1 MLQLKNIYKS
11 YIVGEEKQQ
20 VLKDINITFRKN
32 EFVSILGASGSGK
45 TTLLNIIGGL
55 DVYDSGDLIIDNLST
70 KNFTKK
76 NWDSYRNYKIGFVFQ
91 NYNLISHL
99 SVLGNVE
106 LALTLSGINKKER
119 KIKAKEALI
128 KVGLKDHINK
138 KPNQLSG
145 GQMQRVAIARAIV
158 NNPDIILADEPT
170 GALDSNTSEQIMDIL
185 KEISKEKLIIMV
197 THNKEI
203 ANKYSDRIIELKDG
217 EIVGDSNSYKITN
230 NEDDSKIKFNKT
242 NMPYLTT
249 LSLSLK
255 NLLTKKG
262 RTFLTSFAGSIGIL
276 GICLVLILNSG
287 LKNYINK
294 FEKETLETFPIT
306 ISQSTFDMENYF
318 SSSIISDRKK
328 CESDICS
335 YDDVVSSFT
344 EKDGLYVK
352 NDLKSFKEYIE
363 NNNSLKEYS
372 KNVDYEYDYTLPI
385 YYKYK
390 DDFVK
395 ITEPLIEFVNE
406 DDGSANA
413 FPGIKFNKIN
423 FEYLKENDKYTL
435 VAGNYP
441 ETENDMVLLIP
452 SDGVINDSVLYYLY
466 LKDKSNVSDLIN
478 KNEKVEST
486 TYSYDTF
493 LKLKYKLI
501 YNTDVYQKVGEKYVS
516 KLTDKDYM
524 NDLITKGIDLNIV
537 GILKYT
543 SEDDNSEYTN
553 SYIYYS
559 EELFKKFVQ
568 HINDSEIVKEQTN
581 NKEIDVFTGEKFD
594 NIYTTYD
601 RNMLLL
607 NSLDINNPESI
618 SIVPKDFDSKNKI
631 KEYIDNYNKEQLDK
645 GNKTKKIVYNDENKI
660 ILTEISSIVSGVS
673 AVLIGVVS
681 VSLIVSSIMIAI
693 ITYISVLE
701 RTKEIGILRAL
712 GASQKD
718 ISRVFKSETIIE
730 GVIAGVLGVGIS
742 VLLSIPINII
752 LKTLVKVNLNF
763 SLPFIQGVIMILL
776 SVLLNVI
783 AGLIP
788 SKMASKKN
796 PVEALRSE

>member
-55 DVYDSGDLIIDNLST
+55 DVYDSGDLVIDNLST

-99 SVLGNVE
+99 SVLENVE

-119 KIKAKEALI
+119 KEKAKYALI

-217 EIVGDSNSYKITN
+217 EIVGDSNSYKIIN
-230 NEDDSKIKFNKT
+230 SEDGSKIKFNKT
-242 NMPYLTT
+242 NLPYLTT

-276 GICLVLILNSG
+276 GICLILILNSG

-294 FEKETLETFPIT
+294 FEKETLEDFPIM

-318 SSSIISDRKK
+318 SISNSNRNK

-335 YDDVVSSFT
+335 YDDVVSSFAK
-344 EKDGLYVK
+344 KDGLYIK

-363 NNNSLKEYS
+363 NNNSIKEYA
-372 KNVDYEYDYTLPI
+372 KNIDYGYNYTLPI

-395 ITEPLIEFVNE
+395 ITEPSIEFVNVN
-406 DDGSANA
+406 DGSANS
-413 FPGIKFNKIN
+413 FPGIKFDKIN

-435 VAGNYP
+435 VAGDYP
-441 ETENDMVLLIP
+441 ETENDMVLLVP

-478 KNEKVEST
+478 KNEKIEST

-516 KLTDKDYM
+516 KLNDKDYM
-524 NDLITKGIDLNIV
+524 NDLIIKGIDLNIV

-543 SEDDNSEYTN
+543 SEDDNSEYAN
-553 SYIYYS
+553 SYIYYN

-581 NKEIDVFTGEKFD
+581 NKEIDVFNGEKFD

-607 NSLDINNPESI
+607 NSLDIDNPESI
-618 SIVPKDFDSKNKI
+618 SIVPKNFDSKNKI

-645 GNKTKKIVYNDENKI
+645 GNTNKKIVYSDENKI
-660 ILTEISSIVSGVS
+660 ILTELSSIVSGVS

-701 RTKEIGILRAL
+701 RTKEIGILKAL
-712 GASQKD
+712 GASGKD

-796 PVEALRSE
+796 PVDALRSE

>member
-55 DVYDSGDLIIDNLST
+55 DVYDSGDLVIDNLST

-99 SVLGNVE
+99 SVLENVE

-119 KIKAKEALI
+119 KEKAKYALI

-170 GALDSNTSEQIMDIL
+170 GALDSNTSVQIMDIL
-185 KEISKEKLIIMV
+185 KEISKNKLIIMV

-217 EIVGDSNSYKITN
+217 EIVGDSNSYEIDN
-230 NEDDSKIKFNKT
+230 RDDGTTIKFNKT

-294 FEKETLETFPIT
+294 FEKETLEDFPIT

-318 SSSIISDRKK
+318 SNSNSDRKK

-335 YDDVVSSFT
+335 YDDVVSSFAK
-344 EKDGLYVK
+344 KDGLYIK

-363 NNNSLKEYS
+363 NNNSIKEYT
-372 KNVDYEYDYTLPI
+372 KNIDYGYNYTLPI

-395 ITEPLIEFVNE
+395 ITEPLIEFVNVN
-406 DDGSANA
+406 DGSANS

-435 VAGNYP
+435 VAGDYP

-478 KNEKVEST
+478 KNEKIEST

-516 KLTDKDYM
+516 KLNDKDYM

-543 SEDDNSEYTN
+543 SEDNNSEYAN

-559 EELFKKFVQ
+559 EELFKNFVQ

-607 NSLDINNPESI
+607 NSLDIDNPESI
-618 SIVPKDFDSKNKI
+618 SIFPKNFDSKNKI

-645 GNKTKKIVYNDENKI
+645 GNTNKKIVYSDENKI
-660 ILTEISSIVSGVS
+660 ILNELSSIVSGVS

-701 RTKEIGILRAL
+701 RTKEIGILKAL
-712 GASQKD
+712 GASGKD

-742 VLLSIPINII
+742 ILLSIPINII
-752 LKTLVKVNLNF
+752 LKTLVKVKLNF
-763 SLPFIQGVIMILL
+763 SLPLIQGVIMILL

-796 PVEALRSE
+796 PVDALRSE

>member
-55 DVYDSGDLIIDNLST
+55 DVYDSGDLVIDNLST

-99 SVLGNVE
+99 SVLENVE

-119 KIKAKEALI
+119 KEKAKYALI
-128 KVGLKDHINK
+128 KVGLKDHIDK

-217 EIVGDSNSYKITN
+217 EIVGDSNSYKIIN
-230 NEDDSKIKFNKT
+230 SEDGSKIKFNKT
-242 NMPYLTT
+242 NLPYLTT

-276 GICLVLILNSG
+276 GICLILILNSG

-294 FEKETLETFPIT
+294 FEKETLEDFPIM

-318 SSSIISDRKK
+318 SNSNSDRKK

-344 EKDGLYVK
+344 KKDGLYIK

-363 NNNSLKEYS
+363 NNNSIKEYA
-372 KNVDYEYDYTLPI
+372 KNIDYGYNYTLPI

-395 ITEPLIEFVNE
+395 ITEPLIEFVNVN
-406 DDGSANA
+406 DGSANS

-435 VAGNYP
+435 VAGDYP

-466 LKDKSNVSDLIN
+466 LKDKSNVSNLIN
-478 KNEKVEST
+478 KNEKIEST

-516 KLTDKDYM
+516 KLNDKDYM
-524 NDLITKGIDLNIV
+524 NDLIAKGIDLNIV

-543 SEDDNSEYTN
+543 SEDDNSEYAN

-568 HINDSEIVKEQTN
+568 HINDSEMVKEQTN

-607 NSLDINNPESI
+607 NSLDIDNPESI
-618 SIVPKDFDSKNKI
+618 SIFPKNFDSKNKI
-631 KEYIDNYNKEQLDK
+631 KEYIDNYNKQQLDK
-645 GNKTKKIVYNDENKI
+645 GNTNKKIVYSDENKI
-660 ILTEISSIVSGVS
+660 ILNELSSIVSGVS

-701 RTKEIGILRAL
+701 RTKEIGILKAL
-712 GASQKD
+712 GASGKD

-752 LKTLVKVNLNF
+752 LKTLVKVKLNF
-763 SLPFIQGVIMILL
+763 SLPLIQGVIMILL

-796 PVEALRSE
+796 PVDALRSE

>member
-55 DVYDSGDLIIDNLST
+55 DVYDSGDLVIDNLST

-119 KIKAKEALI
+119 RIKAKEALI

-217 EIVGDSNSYKITN
+217 EIVGDSNSYKIIN
-230 NEDDSKIKFNKT
+230 SEDGSKIKFNKT
-242 NMPYLTT
+242 NLPYLTT

-287 LKNYINK
+287 LKNTIDNY
-294 FEKETLETFPIT
+294 EKKSVASFPIV
-306 ISQSTFDMENYF
+306 ISQNDYDINNAFNLMIQE
-318 SSSIISDRKK
+318 RPK
-328 CESDICS
+328 CEDDKICS
-335 YDDVVSSFT
+335 YDDVVSSFNNSY
-344 EKDGLYVK
+344 GLFVK
-352 NDLKSFKEYIE
+352 NDVKSFKEYIE
-363 NNNSLKEYS
+363 KNNLIKEYA
-372 KNVDYEYDYTLPI
+372 KYIDYMYDYHLPI

-390 DDFVK
+390 GENVK
-395 ITEPLIEFVNE
+395 ITDDFHIINEEDESANTFTGIEFKKIDFNH
-406 DDGSANA
+406 
-413 FPGIKFNKIN
+413 IKDT
-423 FEYLKENDKYTL
+423 DKYNL
-435 VAGNYP
+435 VAGEYP
-441 ETENDMVLLIP
+441 KSENDMVLLIP
-452 SDGVINDSVLYYLY
+452 NDGVINDSILYYLY
-466 LKDKSNVSDLIN
+466 IKDRSEITNLIK
-478 KNEKVEST
+478 KNEKLESS

-493 LKLKYKLI
+493 LNLKYKLI
-501 YNTDVYQKVGEKYVS
+501 YNTDIYQKVDGKYIN
-516 KLTDKDYM
+516 KLNDKDYM
-524 NDLITKGIDLNIV
+524 NNLINNGIDLNIV
-537 GILKYT
+537 GIIKSNASNDEELV
-543 SEDDNSEYTN
+543 DPC
-553 SYIYYS
+553 IYYS
-559 EELFKKFVQ
+559 QDLFNKHVKY
-568 HINDSEIVKEQTN
+568 INNSEIVKEQIN
-581 NKEIDVFTGEKFD
+581 NKEINVFTGEKFD
-594 NIYTTYD
+594 NINNTYNK
-601 RNMLLL
+601 NMILL
-607 NSLDINNPESI
+607 NSIDIDNPESI
-618 SIVPKDFDSKNKI
+618 EIVPKDFNSKNKI
-631 KEYIDNYNKEQLDK
+631 KEYIDNYNKEQESS
-645 GNKTKKIVYNDENKI
+645 GNTKKKITYNDQGKLIFDELSVI
-660 ILTEISSIVSGVS
+660 INSVS

-796 PVEALRSE
+796 PVDALRSE

>member
-55 DVYDSGDLIIDNLST
+55 DVYDSGDLVIDNLST

-99 SVLGNVE
+99 SVLENVE

-119 KIKAKEALI
+119 KEKAKYALI

-217 EIVGDSNSYKITN
+217 EIVGDSNSYKIIN
-230 NEDDSKIKFNKT
+230 SEDGSKIKFNKT
-242 NMPYLTT
+242 NLPYLTT

-276 GICLVLILNSG
+276 GICLILILNSG

-294 FEKETLETFPIT
+294 FEKETLEDFPIM
-306 ISQSTFDMENYF
+306 ISQSTFDIENYF
-318 SSSIISDRKK
+318 SISNSNRNK

-335 YDDVVSSFT
+335 YDDVVSSFAK
-344 EKDGLYVK
+344 KDGLYIK

-363 NNNSLKEYS
+363 NNNSIKEYA
-372 KNVDYEYDYTLPI
+372 KNIDYGYNYTLPI

-395 ITEPLIEFVNE
+395 ITEPSIEFVNVN
-406 DDGSANA
+406 DGSANS
-413 FPGIKFNKIN
+413 FPGIKFDKIN

-435 VAGNYP
+435 VAGDYP
-441 ETENDMVLLIP
+441 ETENDMVLLVP

-478 KNEKVEST
+478 KNEKIEST

-516 KLTDKDYM
+516 KLNDKDYM

-543 SEDDNSEYTN
+543 SEDDNSEYAN
-553 SYIYYS
+553 SYIYYN

-581 NKEIDVFTGEKFD
+581 NKEIDVFNGEKFD

-607 NSLDINNPESI
+607 NSLDIDNPESI
-618 SIVPKDFDSKNKI
+618 SIVPKNFDSKNKI

-645 GNKTKKIVYNDENKI
+645 GNTNKKIVYSDENKI
-660 ILTEISSIVSGVS
+660 ILTELSSIVSGVS

-701 RTKEIGILRAL
+701 RTKEIGILKAL
-712 GASQKD
+712 GASGKD

-796 PVEALRSE
+796 PVDALRSE

>member
-20 VLKDINITFRKN
+20 VLKDINIAFRKN

-106 LALTLSGINKKER
+106 LALTLSGINKKDRRE
-119 KIKAKEALI
+119 KAKDALT

-170 GALDSNTSEQIMDIL
+170 GALDSNTSVQIMDIL
-185 KEISKEKLIIMV
+185 KEISKNKLIIMV

-203 ANKYSDRIIELKDG
+203 ANNYSDRIIELKDG
-217 EIVGDSNSYKITN
+217 EIVGDSNSYKVDN
-230 NEDDSKIKFNKT
+230 RDDGIKIKFNKT

-294 FEKETLETFPIT
+294 FEKETLEDFPIT
-306 ISQSTFDMENYF
+306 ISQSTLNMDNFF
-318 SSSIISDRKK
+318 SNSNLERNK
-328 CESDICS
+328 CEGDICS

-344 EKDGLYVK
+344 KKDGLYVK
-352 NDLKSFKEYIE
+352 NDLKFFKKYIE
-363 NNNSLKEYS
+363 NNNSIKEYV
-372 KNVDYEYDYTLPI
+372 KNIDYEYDYTLPI

-406 DDGSANA
+406 DDGSATS
-413 FPGIKFNKIN
+413 FSGIKFNKIN

-452 SDGVINDSVLYYLY
+452 NDGIINDSVLYYLY
-466 LKDKSNVSDLIN
+466 LKDKNNVSSLIN
-478 KNEKVEST
+478 KNEKIEST

-493 LKLKYKLI
+493 LKLKYKLV
-501 YNTDVYQKVGEKYVS
+501 YNTDVFQKVDKKYVS
-516 KLTDKDYM
+516 KINDKDYM
-524 NDLITKGIDLNIV
+524 KNLITNGINLNIV

-543 SEDDNSEYTN
+543 SEDENSEYT
-553 SYIYYS
+553 SSCIYYS
-559 EELFKKFVQ
+559 EELFKNFVQ
-568 HINDSEIVKEQTN
+568 YINDSEIVKEQIN
-581 NKEIDVFTGEKFD
+581 NKDIDVFTGEKFD
-594 NIYTTYD
+594 SVYTSYD

-607 NSLDINNPESI
+607 NSLDIDNPESI
-618 SIVPKDFDSKNKI
+618 SLVPKDFDSKNKI
-631 KEYIDNYNKEQLDK
+631 KEYIDNYNKEQVDK
-645 GNKTKKIVYNDENKI
+645 GDKTKKIFYTDENKI
-660 ILTEISSIVSGVS
+660 VLAEISSIVSGVS

-681 VSLIVSSIMIAI
+681 ISLIVSSIMIAI

-701 RTKEIGILRAL
+701 RTKEIGVLKAL
-712 GASQKD
+712 GASGKD

-730 GVIAGVLGVGIS
+730 GVIAGVLGVSIS

-752 LKTLVKVNLNF
+752 LKTLVKVDINF
-763 SLPFIQGVIMILL
+763 SLPLMQGVIMILL

-796 PVEALRSE
+796 PVDALRSE

>member
-11 YIVGEEKQQ
+11 YIIGEEKQQ

-55 DVYDSGDLIIDNLST
+55 DVYDSGDLVIDNLST

-99 SVLGNVE
+99 SVLENVE
-106 LALTLSGINKKER
+106 LALTLSRINKKER
-119 KIKAKEALI
+119 RIKATEALI
-128 KVGLKDHINK
+128 KVGLNDHLYK

-158 NNPDIILADEPT
+158 NNPNIILADEPT
-170 GALDSNTSEQIMDIL
+170 GALDSNTSVQIMDIL
-185 KEISKEKLIIMV
+185 KEISKNKLIIMV

-217 EIVGDSNSYKITN
+217 KIVGDSNSYKITN
-230 NEDDSKIKFNKT
+230 SEDGSKIKFNKT

-294 FEKETLETFPIT
+294 FEKETLEDFPIT

-318 SSSIISDRKK
+318 SNSNSDKNK

-335 YDDVVSSFT
+335 YDDVVSSFNK
-344 EKDGLYVK
+344 KDGLYIK
-352 NDLKSFKEYIE
+352 NDLKSFKKYIE
-363 NNNSLKEYS
+363 NNNSIKEYA

-406 DDGSANA
+406 DDGLKNS
-413 FPGIKFNKIN
+413 FSGIKFNKIN
-423 FEYLKENDKYTL
+423 FDYLKENDKYTL

-441 ETENDMVLLIP
+441 ETENDMVLLVP
-452 SDGVINDSVLYYLY
+452 SDGIINDSVLYYLY
-466 LKDKSNVSDLIN
+466 LKDKDNVLDLIN

-486 TYSYDTF
+486 TYTYDTF

-501 YNTDVYQKVGEKYVS
+501 YNTDIYQKVGEKYIN
-516 KLTDKDYM
+516 KLNDKEYM

-543 SEDDNSEYTN
+543 SEDDNSEYAD

-568 HINDSEIVKEQTN
+568 HINDSEIVKEQIK
-581 NKEIDVFTGEKFD
+581 NKDIDVFSGDKFD
-594 NIYTTYD
+594 NVYTTYD

-607 NSLDINNPESI
+607 NSLDIDNPEGI

-645 GNKTKKIVYNDENKI
+645 GNTNKKIVYSDENKI
-660 ILTEISSIVSGVS
+660 ILTELSSIVSGVS

-701 RTKEIGILRAL
+701 RTKEIGILKAL
-712 GASQKD
+712 GASGKD

-763 SLPFIQGVIMILL
+763 SLPLIQGVIMILL

-796 PVEALRSE
+796 PVDALRSE

>member
-55 DVYDSGDLIIDNLST
+55 DVYDSGDLVIDNLST

-99 SVLGNVE
+99 SVLENVE

-119 KIKAKEALI
+119 RIKATEALI
-128 KVGLKDHINK
+128 KVGLKDHLYK

-170 GALDSNTSEQIMDIL
+170 GALDSNTSVQIMDIL
-185 KEISKEKLIIMV
+185 KEISKNKLIIMV

-203 ANKYSDRIIELKDG
+203 SNKYSDRIIELKDG
-217 EIVGDSNSYKITN
+217 EIVGDSNSYEIDNRDDGIT
-230 NEDDSKIKFNKT
+230 IKFNKT

-294 FEKETLETFPIT
+294 FEKETLEDFPIT
-306 ISQSTFDMENYF
+306 ISQSTFDMVNYF
-318 SSSIISDRKK
+318 SNSNSDKNK

-344 EKDGLYVK
+344 KKDGLYVK

-363 NNNSLKEYS
+363 NNNSIKEYA

-395 ITEPLIEFVNE
+395 ITEPSIEFVNE
-406 DDGSANA
+406 DDGVKNS
-413 FPGIKFNKIN
+413 FSGIKFNKIN
-423 FEYLKENDKYTL
+423 FDYLKENDKYTL

-441 ETENDMVLLIP
+441 ETENDMVLLVP
-452 SDGVINDSVLYYLY
+452 SDGIINDSVLYYLY
-466 LKDKSNVSDLIN
+466 LKDKDNVSNLIN

-486 TYSYDTF
+486 TYTYDTF

-501 YNTDVYQKVGEKYVS
+501 YNTDIYQKVGEKYIN
-516 KLTDKDYM
+516 KLNDKEYM

-543 SEDDNSEYTN
+543 SEDDNSEYAD

-568 HINDSEIVKEQTN
+568 HINDSEIVKEQIK
-581 NKEIDVFTGEKFD
+581 NKEIDVFSGEKFD
-594 NIYTTYD
+594 NVYTTYD

-607 NSLDINNPESI
+607 NSLDIDNPESI
-618 SIVPKDFDSKNKI
+618 SIVPKNFDSKNKI

-645 GNKTKKIVYNDENKI
+645 GNTNKKIVYSDENKI
-660 ILTEISSIVSGVS
+660 ILTELSSIVSGVS

-701 RTKEIGILRAL
+701 RTKEIGILKAL
-712 GASQKD
+712 GASGKD

-796 PVEALRSE
+796 PVDALRSE

>member
-119 KIKAKEALI
+119 KEKAKDALI

-170 GALDSNTSEQIMDIL
+170 GALDSNTSNQIMDIL

-217 EIVGDSNSYKITN
+217 EIIGDSNSYKVDN
-230 NEDDSKIKFNKT
+230 NENIPKIKFNKT

-262 RTFLTSFAGSIGIL
+262 RTFLTSFAGSIGIM
-276 GICLVLILNSG
+276 GITIILMLNSS
-287 LKNYINK
+287 LKNTIDNY
-294 FEKETLETFPIT
+294 EKKSVTSFPIT
-306 ISQSTFDMENYF
+306 VSQNVLDM
-318 SSSIISDRKK
+318 SSFFNMTSEEKVK
-328 CESDICS
+328 CESDKICS
-335 YDDVVSSFT
+335 YNDVVSSFSNR
-344 EKDGLYVK
+344 DMLYAK
-352 NDLKSFKEYIE
+352 NDVKSFKEYIE
-363 NNNSLKEYS
+363 KNNSIKEYT
-372 KNVDYEYDYTLPI
+372 KYIDYLYDYDLPI

-390 DDFVK
+390 DEYVK
-395 ITEPLIEFVNE
+395 ITDNFYIINEE
-406 DDGSANA
+406 DDSANT
-413 FPGIKFNKIN
+413 FSGIDFKKIDFNHIKDN
-423 FEYLKENDKYTL
+423 NEYTL
-435 VAGNYP
+435 VAGEYP
-441 ETENDMVLLIP
+441 KSENDMVLLIP
-452 SDGVINDSVLYYLY
+452 NDGVINDSILYYLY
-466 LKDKSNVSDLIN
+466 IKDRNEINDLIK
-478 KNEKVEST
+478 KNEKIEST

-493 LKLKYKLI
+493 LNLKYKLI
-501 YNTDVYQKVGEKYVS
+501 YNTDIYQKTDGKYIN
-516 KLTDKDYM
+516 KITDKDYM
-524 NDLITKGIDLNIV
+524 NNLINNGIDLNIV
-537 GILKYT
+537 GIVKY
-543 SEDDNSEYTN
+543 NSSDEETVYPC
-553 SYIYYS
+553 IYYS
-559 EELFKKFVQ
+559 EDLFNKHVKY
-568 HINDSEIVKEQTN
+568 INDSEIVKEQIN

-594 NIYTTYD
+594 NIYNTYD
-601 RNMLLL
+601 RNMILL
-607 NSLDINNPESI
+607 NSIDLDNPESI
-618 SIVPKDFDSKNKI
+618 EMIPKDFNSKNKI
-631 KEYIDNYNKEQLDK
+631 KEYIDNYNKEQEDS
-645 GNKTKKIVYNDENKI
+645 GNKKKKIVYNDEYKLVFN
-660 ILTEISSIVSGVS
+660 EISILINGIS

-701 RTKEIGILRAL
+701 RTKEIGILKAL
-712 GASQKD
+712 GASGKD

-742 VLLSIPINII
+742 ILLSIPINLI
-752 LKTLVKVNLNF
+752 LPSIVKFDINF
-763 SLPFIQGVIMILL
+763 SLPLIQGIIMILL
-776 SVLLNVI
+776 SVGLNVI

-796 PVEALRSE
+796 PVDALRSE

>member
-55 DVYDSGDLIIDNLST
+55 DVYDSGDLVIDNLST

-99 SVLGNVE
+99 SVLENVE

-119 KIKAKEALI
+119 KEKAKYALI
-128 KVGLKDHINK
+128 KVGLKDHIDK

-217 EIVGDSNSYKITN
+217 EIVGDSNSYKIIN
-230 NEDDSKIKFNKT
+230 SEDGSKIKFNKT
-242 NMPYLTT
+242 NLPYLTT

-276 GICLVLILNSG
+276 GICLILILNSG

-294 FEKETLETFPIT
+294 FEKETLEDFPIM

-318 SSSIISDRKK
+318 SNSNSDRKK

-344 EKDGLYVK
+344 KKDGLYIK

-363 NNNSLKEYS
+363 NNNSIKEYA
-372 KNVDYEYDYTLPI
+372 KNIDYGYNYTLPI

-395 ITEPLIEFVNE
+395 ITEPLIEFVNVN
-406 DDGSANA
+406 DGSANS

-435 VAGNYP
+435 VAGDYP

-452 SDGVINDSVLYYLY
+452 SDGVINDSVLYYL
-466 LKDKSNVSDLIN
+466 
-478 KNEKVEST
+478 
-486 TYSYDTF
+486 
-493 LKLKYKLI
+493 
-501 YNTDVYQKVGEKYVS
+501 
-516 KLTDKDYM
+516 
-524 NDLITKGIDLNIV
+524 
-537 GILKYT
+537 
-543 SEDDNSEYTN
+543 
-553 SYIYYS
+553 
-559 EELFKKFVQ
+559 
-568 HINDSEIVKEQTN
+568 
-581 NKEIDVFTGEKFD
+581 
-594 NIYTTYD
+594 
-601 RNMLLL
+601 
-607 NSLDINNPESI
+607 
-618 SIVPKDFDSKNKI
+618 
-631 KEYIDNYNKEQLDK
+631 
-645 GNKTKKIVYNDENKI
+645 
-660 ILTEISSIVSGVS
+660 
-673 AVLIGVVS
+673 
-681 VSLIVSSIMIAI
+681 
-693 ITYISVLE
+693 
-701 RTKEIGILRAL
+701 
-712 GASQKD
+712 
-718 ISRVFKSETIIE
+718 
-730 GVIAGVLGVGIS
+730 
-742 VLLSIPINII
+742 
-752 LKTLVKVNLNF
+752 
-763 SLPFIQGVIMILL
+763 
-776 SVLLNVI
+776 
-783 AGLIP
+783 
-788 SKMASKKN
+788 
-796 PVEALRSE
+796 